1 MSRLPPILSGGRR
14 LRILLVAA
22 LALGQATAA
31 GIAAFATRD
40 VFAAFRDAS
49 NVLPLQPLLLIAGAG
64 CAIAVLRVTERVVA
78 ERIGQDYALA
88 LRIKLFEHLTR
99 MSSKE
104 VAQRRIGALSMRF
117 VGDLAAVRNWVSRGI
132 GRLISAGI
140 VLPAGGAILYLLNP
154 TLAYAA
160 AAPVGIGLLLMALAG
175 LPLGRMHRRLR
186 ARRARL
192 AADMSERIPHAPEL
206 RLLGRMDIERGRLQR
221 RSEKLIESSVARTR
235 IAELLRAI
243 PDAVAGFTA
252 AGILLV
258 ALTSGMPPAEAAAGL
273 AAVGLM
279 LMPMRDLAGV
289 WDRRR
294 AWVAARDKCE
304 ALLARPR
311 LHRKLR
317 PVPRDELKGPHA
329 VSFSKVSAGVLED
342 FTAKAA
348 AGEKIAILGGN
359 GSGKSTLL
367 HLAAGLED
375 CGEGKVRLGNWSL
388 PQLSAKARRRAISL
402 VSSRAPILAGSL
414 RRALTMGL
422 GNRPDDTEILETAE
436 TFGLNGV
443 LARIGGLDGTLA
455 EGGRN
460 LSIGEARRVVLTRA
474 ALSEAGLLL
483 LDEPETGLDGSGE
496 AQVVDLL
503 RNSEATVLVAT
514 HSPAIAAQMDRIWY
528 LENGRLVES
537 GKPGDVMAEDRPT
550 GRFLQSFHYGLLGL
564 SRAVLSGAA

>member
-1 MSRLPPILSGGRR
+1 MNRLPPLLAGGRR

-31 GIAAFATRD
+31 GIAAFSTRD
-40 VFAAFRDAS
+40 VFAAFRAS
-49 NVLPLQPLLLIAGAG
+49 SEVFPLQPLLLIAGAG
-64 CAIAVLRVTERVVA
+64 CAIALLRVAERVVA
-78 ERIGQDYALA
+78 ERLGQDYALA

-99 MSSKE
+99 MSSKD

-160 AAPVGIGLLLMALAG
+160 AIPVGVGLLLMALAG

-206 RLLGRMDIERGRLQR
+206 RLLGRMDIERDHLQR

-235 IAELLRAI
+235 VAELLRAI

-252 AGILLV
+252 ASILLV
-258 ALTSGMPPAEAAAGL
+258 ALTRGMAPAEAAAGL

-279 LMPMRDLAGV
+279 LQPMRDLAGV

-311 LHRKLR
+311 LRRK
-317 PVPRDELKGPHA
+317 PRTVSREDLAGPHA
-329 VSFSKVSAGVLED
+329 LRFSKVSAGVLED
-342 FTAKAA
+342 FTATAA
-348 AGEKIAILGGN
+348 AGEKIAIVGGN

-367 HLAAGLED
+367 QLAAGLED
-375 CGEGKVRLGNWSL
+375 CNKGKVRLGDWLLSN
-388 PQLSAKARRRAISL
+388 LSASARRRAISL

-422 GNRPDDTEILETAE
+422 GARPDDAEILGTAE
-436 TFGLNGV
+436 TFGLAGV
-443 LARIGGLDGTLA
+443 IERIGGLGGTLA

-460 LSIGEARRVVLTRA
+460 LSIGEARRVVLARA
-474 ALSEAGLLL
+474 ALSKAGLLL
-483 LDEPETGLDGSGE
+483 LDEPESGLDGGGE
-496 AQVVDLL
+496 AQVADLL
-503 RNSEATVLVAT
+503 RNSGATVLVAT
-514 HSPAIAAQMDRIWY
+514 HSRSVAAQMDRIWY
-528 LENGRLVES
+528 LEGGRLIES
-537 GKPGDVMAEDRPT
+537 GKPEELMRSDRPT
-550 GRFLQSFHYGLLGL
+550 GRFFRGL
-564 SRAVLSGAA
+564 RSGGADAPLALAG

>member
-1 MSRLPPILSGGRR
+1 MSRLPPILAGGRR
-14 LRILLVAA
+14 FRILLVAA

-31 GIAAFATRD
+31 GIAAFSTRD

-49 NVLPLQPLLLIAGAG
+49 DVLPLQPLLLIAGAG
-64 CAIAVLRVTERVVA
+64 CAIAILRVTERVVA
-78 ERIGQDYALA
+78 ERIGQDYALV

-99 MSSKE
+99 MSSKD
-104 VAQRRIGALSMRF
+104 VAQRRIGALSLRF

-160 AAPVGIGLLLMALAG
+160 AVPVGIGLVLMALAG

-206 RLLGRMDIERGRLQR
+206 RLLGRTDIERGHLQR

-258 ALTSGMPPAEAAAGL
+258 ALTSGMAPAEAAAGL

-279 LMPMRDLAGV
+279 LQPMRDLAGV

-304 ALLARPR
+304 GLLARPR
-311 LHRKLR
+311 LRRKSR
-317 PVPRDELKGPHA
+317 AVPRDDLAGPHRIG
-329 VSFSKVSAGVLED
+329 FSKVSAGVLEA

-375 CGEGKVRLGNWSL
+375 CGKGKVRLGDWPLSH
-388 PQLSAKARRRAISL
+388 LSASARRRAISL

-422 GNRPDDTEILETAE
+422 GNRPDDAEILRTAE
-436 TFGLNGV
+436 VFGLKAV
-443 LARIGGLDGTLA
+443 IDRIGGLEGTLS

-474 ALSEAGLLL
+474 ALSKAGLLL
-483 LDEPETGLDGSGE
+483 LDEPEAGLDSSGE
-496 AQVVDLL
+496 AQVADLL

-514 HSPAIAAQMDRIWY
+514 HSASIAAQMDRIWY
-528 LENGRLVES
+528 LEDGRLVET
-537 GKPGDVMAEDRPT
+537 GNPEELMGADRPT
-550 GRFLQSFHYGLLGL
+550 GRFLRGLGNGFVGL
-564 SRAVLSGAA
+564 SRTALSGAA